1 MAGIIYVINL
11 TRKLKQR
18 YEVTD
23 NAIETIKEWRSPPGE
38 KIFQSKLRF
47 QIRSVDTLLFFVD
60 IIVVNACARLD
71 DFRKRIVANE
81 NISSIDLR

>member
-1 MAGIIYVINL
+1 M
-11 TRKLKQR
+11 
-18 YEVTD
+18 TD

-47 QIRSVDTLLFFVD
+47 QIRFVDILLFFVD
-60 IIVVNACARLD
+60 IIVVIAFARLD

-81 NISSIDLR
+81 NIGSIDLR